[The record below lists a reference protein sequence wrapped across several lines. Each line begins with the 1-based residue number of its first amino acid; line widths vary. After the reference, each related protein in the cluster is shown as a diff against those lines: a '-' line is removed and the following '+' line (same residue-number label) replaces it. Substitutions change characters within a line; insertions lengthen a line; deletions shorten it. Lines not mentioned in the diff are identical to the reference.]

1 MQHKKYIQEEILR
14 QYIKKKCYLNK
25 KFPKMYILGLVVH
38 AAADGVALGA
48 AATTNQGARSTIKY
62 NSSFYRSHTWNATID
77 KDRHSTNS
85 SHETSIPRGS
95 GFHTVHNTARS
106 AGVCFKLRFWHIF
119 RSYIE

>member
-1 MQHKKYIQEEILR
+1 
-14 QYIKKKCYLNK
+14 
-25 KFPKMYILGLVVH
+25 MYISGLVVH

-48 AATTNQGARSTIKY
+48 AATTNQGTRSTIKY

-95 GFHTVHNTARS
+95 GVNTVHILQGLEVFNMYTNNPNFS
-106 AGVCFKLRFWHIF
+106 
-119 RSYIE
+119 

>member
-1 MQHKKYIQEEILR
+1 
-14 QYIKKKCYLNK
+14 
-25 KFPKMYILGLVVH
+25 MYISGLVVH

-95 GFHTVHNTARS
+95 GVHTVHILQS
-106 AGVCFKLRFWHIF
+106 LQGFGIYLDHIFSKHFAGVHINSKLSQR
-119 RSYIE
+119 